1 MNPGGFLRD
10 ALVALGLWLSPA
22 ALRAGESWSLVL
34 AQGGGVSLSKTGG
47 KSFIVESVVTVALFG
62 IALWVI
68 CKSSRR
74 V

>member
-1 MNPGGFLRD
+1 MSPGSFLRGGLA
-10 ALVALGLWLSPA
+10 ALSVWLAPA
-22 ALRAGESWSLVL
+22 ALRAGESWALVL
-34 AQGGGVSLSKTGG
+34 AQGGGVSLSKSGG